1 MTYSRIFCPHVAS
14 ARGIFYLIN
23 EIFPEASNPHL
34 TAVKLNSNVPLF
46 NCVKQYLIFQLEECF
61 VCDQYTVY
69 GLFEFWKLPRYYS
82 VREIW

>member
-1 MTYSRIFCPHVAS
+1 M
-14 ARGIFYLIN
+14 
-23 EIFPEASNPHL
+23 HL

-61 VCDQYTVY
+61 VFDQYTVY